1 MSCVRTYAP
10 SEVSL
15 TIALL
20 YDVKDFSE
28 DSMININK
36 DTDYFSTN
44 VGAAG
49 GVERTHI
56 PNDVYTLEI
65 SLSQTS
71 PTNTILSSMASIDQL
86 SRLVVFPIFAKDSS
100 GSSLFLAT
108 SCWIESP
115 PDVPYSSSL
124 EDRVW
129 RIKCSEMVFNVGG
142 NGTDDEGIDNDIARL
157 ASLGSSLAGLF

>member
-20 YDVKDFSE
+20 YDVQGFSSDSLISIAKDA
-28 DSMININK
+28 
-36 DTDYFSTN
+36 DYFSTN

-56 PNDVYTLEI
+56 SNDVYTLEVT
-65 SLSQTS
+65 LSQTS

-115 PDVPYSSSL
+115 PDVTYSGDL
-124 EDRVW
+124 ENRVW
-129 RIKCSEMVFNVGG
+129 RIKCSEMVFSVGG
-142 NGTDDEGIDNDIARL
+142 NGDEGLAGDIAQL
-157 ASLGSSLAGLF
+157 ANLGASVAGLF